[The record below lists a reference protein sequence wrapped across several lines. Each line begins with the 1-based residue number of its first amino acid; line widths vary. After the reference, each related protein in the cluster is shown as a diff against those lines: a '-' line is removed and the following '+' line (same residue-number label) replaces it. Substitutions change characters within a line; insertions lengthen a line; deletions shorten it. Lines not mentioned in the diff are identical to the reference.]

1 MRGLSAPQHATLR
14 HPWEAVPRQARLE
27 AARVVGVTGI
37 AVYNWWIVAPFQH
50 GVMTSTNGFFS
61 DLSATGQPRATLLQH
76 LDLTAGLLLLVAVLL
91 RARRSAT
98 RASGASGSGSWCSP
112 PRPPSGRTTPTP
124 APRASSASCR
134 SAEYS
139 LQLPA
144 HHYLHMLSGITEFGS
159 ITWVGV
165 LAWRRTR
172 EQHTLESGVYRL
184 VIASFLV
191 SYPLLAVAYL
201 GDRGGIFIEPVFFLT
216 FTAIVLTEL
225 FASPD
230 GPRHRSRPRRVA
242 TTGRVERADR
252 AGEERPD
259 ASPSGTTI
267 DLRFRPRPHTDSE
280 AHPDLRGTG
289 RPDA

>member
-37 AVYNWWIVAPFQH
+37 TVYNWWIVAPFQH

-76 LDLTAGLLLLVAVLL
+76 LDLTAGLLLLLAVLL
-91 RARRSAT
+91 RASVGDVGKRGEWT
-98 RASGASGSGSWCSP
+98 WLLVF
-112 PRPPSGRTTPTP
+112 
-124 APRASSASCR
+124 ASSATIGAHYPYACAEGLSAACR

-172 EQHTLESGVYRL
+172 DQHTLESGVYRT
-184 VIASFLV
+184 VIAAFLV

-201 GDRGGIFIEPVFFLT
+201 GDRGGILIEPVFFLT
-216 FTAIVLTEL
+216 FTTIVLTEL

-242 TTGRVERADR
+242 TTGRVERAGD
-252 AGEERPD
+252 AGEDHPD
-259 ASPSGTTI
+259 ATPPGTTI

-280 AHPDLRGTG
+280 AHPDLRSKG
-289 RPDA
+289 RPDT